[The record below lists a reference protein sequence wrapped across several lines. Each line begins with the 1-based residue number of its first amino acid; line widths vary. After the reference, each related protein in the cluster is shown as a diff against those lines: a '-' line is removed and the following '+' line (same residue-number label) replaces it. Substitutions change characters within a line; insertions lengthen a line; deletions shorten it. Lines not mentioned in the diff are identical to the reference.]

1 MKHSGIVLPCLFL
14 LMLQGSLHVFKA
26 QEPQKIKVKKESNLV
41 KAVFDNTELKLM
53 VVDRFGNPTE
63 NRIVKYRLYVKSKN
77 ETKEFTGYSNKL
89 NNDIVSYLTKLKQAS
104 KIFFTEITAE
114 DNNAHFVKLP
124 DIIETWFPDC
134 SNCEP
139 SKKRR

>member
-1 MKHSGIVLPCLFL
+1 MLNRGVVLTCSIFL
-14 LMLQGSLHVFKA
+14 LFVGFLPKCHA
-26 QEPQKIKVKKESNLV
+26 QEPQKIKVRKESNLV

-63 NRIVKYRLYVKSKN
+63 NRIVKYKLYVKSKN
-77 ETKEFTGYSNKL
+77 ETKEFSGYTNALSNDMV
-89 NNDIVSYLTKLKQAS
+89 NYLHKLKKAS

-114 DNNAHFVKLP
+114 EDNAHLVKLP
-124 DIIETWFPDC
+124 DIIENWFPEC
-134 SNCEP
+134 NNCEP